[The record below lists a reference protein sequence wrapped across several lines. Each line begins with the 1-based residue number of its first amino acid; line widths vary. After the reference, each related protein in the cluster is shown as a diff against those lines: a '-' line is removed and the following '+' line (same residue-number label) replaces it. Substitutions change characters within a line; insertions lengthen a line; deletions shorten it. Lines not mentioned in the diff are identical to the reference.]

1 MSDGMYCA
9 YTPKFFDEYTYKN
22 PDFYLPGRQILMQ
35 ALREKCLHQLIS
47 NKYNDEGVLFWTFF
61 KYLDNCFIEKSNK
74 KVNSLEDCFD
84 WSTVKING

>member
-35 ALREKCLHQLIS
+35 ALREKCLH
-47 NKYNDEGVLFWTFF
+47 
-61 KYLDNCFIEKSNK
+61 
-74 KVNSLEDCFD
+74 
-84 WSTVKING
+84 